1 MDRVM
6 NMKLTGL
13 IALLLFPV
21 SCADIVSVNPQEA
34 ICMTT
39 KAPEGSDAP
48 CRILIVRDTDLGHV
62 GTPGYEPYYE
72 TWLPS
77 IEKYS
82 DDVLFTHRAYPS
94 NYDNVH
100 VCGFSPSVELD
111 DADVASSGSLLDLRD
126 GYRTVAVLYDGGYD
140 NAMWKDVMTAGPIVG
155 SSLKPLGEEEL
166 LEFSHSVISVSFRA
180 MRSRSMKDLEVM
192 NVRVT
197 FPWENTP
204 YELSFD
210 RSLGGYYAT
219 GREGNELSFPLEF
232 DPVTHM
238 IPLETDGGQTQNYAE
253 AGPFYICRDD
263 YSVTMPRLHFSL
275 DANYTKDKTFHD
287 KGEARHYDDI
297 AVEVYDS
304 TTGRRVSDIRPG
316 HRYVV
321 TVLFDQDSFEVMA
334 VENGW
339 EEGGGFT
346 LSVDNPISA
355 GR

>member
-1 MDRVM
+1 MDMRLAG
-6 NMKLTGL
+6 LT
-13 IALLLFPV
+13 ALLLLSA
-21 SCADIVSVNPQEA
+21 SCADDVQVGRSEA

-39 KAPEGSDAP
+39 KAPSGDDAP
-48 CRILIVRDTDLGHV
+48 CRILVVRDSDLQRV
-62 GTPGYEPYYE
+62 GAAGYEPYYE

-77 IEKYS
+77 MEEYS
-82 DDVLFTHRAYPS
+82 GDVLYTHRAYPS

-100 VCGFSPSVELD
+100 VCGFAPAAEMD
-111 DADVASSGSLLDLRD
+111 DAAAASSVTLLDLRD
-126 GYRTVAVLYDGGYD
+126 AYGTVAVRYGGGYD
-140 NAMWKDVMTAGPIVG
+140 NAVWKDVLTAGPVVG
-155 SSLKPLGEEEL
+155 SSLRPLGEDDL
-166 LEFSHSVISVSFRA
+166 LEFGHSVICVSFRA
-180 MRSRSMKDLEVM
+180 LRSRSMKDLEVM

-197 FPWENTP
+197 FPWESTP

-210 RSLGGYYAT
+210 RRLGGYYAV
-219 GREGNELSFPLEF
+219 GREGNELSFPLEY

-238 IPLETDGGQTQNYAE
+238 IPLETDGGQAQNYAE

-263 YSVTMPRLHFSL
+263 YGVTMPRLHFAL

-287 KGEARHYDDI
+287 EGEARHYDDI

-304 TTGRRVSDIRPG
+304 TTGRRVADIRPG

-321 TVLFDQDSFEVMA
+321 TILFDQDSFEIMA
-334 VENGW
+334 VEDGW
-339 EEGGGFT
+339 EDGGGFT